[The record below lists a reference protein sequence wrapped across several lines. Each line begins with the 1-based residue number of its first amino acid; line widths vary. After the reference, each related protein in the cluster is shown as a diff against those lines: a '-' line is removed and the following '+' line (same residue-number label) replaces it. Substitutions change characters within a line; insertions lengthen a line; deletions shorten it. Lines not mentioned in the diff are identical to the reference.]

1 MHVLAEVGFCY
12 LLPFWKWFWSVG
24 FTEWTK
30 SLHIL
35 KKWKSRSQ
43 HLWNVTGE
51 SAGNIWLQVILYTLP
66 NFIFIWILLI
76 KSERN
81 ASCSY
86 QHVNRLLHLSF
97 KTLTKII
104 LILCRFLTL
113 ADMATMAAYCIF
125 SDLTKIF
132 KSTTS
137 LGVTF
142 CNIGITLAVVKLNY
156 PNI

>member
-30 SLHIL
+30 FLHIL

-76 KSERN
+76 KSEKN
-81 ASCSY
+81 ASCSH
-86 QHVNRLLHLSF
+86 QHVSWFLHLSF
-97 KTLTKII
+97 KTLAKII
-104 LILCRFLTL
+104 LILCRFW
-113 ADMATMAAYCIF
+113 YCDNGCYLHF
-125 SDLTKIF
+125 FWFDKKKYSNQQQVCL
-132 KSTTS
+132 
-137 LGVTF
+137 
-142 CNIGITLAVVKLNY
+142 
-156 PNI
+156 